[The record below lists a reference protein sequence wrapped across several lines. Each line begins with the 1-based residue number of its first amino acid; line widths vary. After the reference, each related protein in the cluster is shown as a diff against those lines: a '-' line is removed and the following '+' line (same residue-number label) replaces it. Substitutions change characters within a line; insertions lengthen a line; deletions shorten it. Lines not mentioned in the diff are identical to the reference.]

1 MVVARKKSEPLKP
14 VGSPATTPEA
24 RENQLVGLAF
34 DRVEQQILED
44 KASPQVLTHFLRLE
58 SEREKRALENARLRK
73 EVEKLE
79 AQIGQMGSVEAQN
92 ELYEKALTAFARYQ
106 GTEEEYID

>member
-14 VGSPATTPEA
+14 IGSPATTPEA
-24 RENQLVGLAF
+24 RESQLISLAY
-34 DRVEQQILED
+34 DRAEQQMREGT
-44 KASPQVLTHFLRLE
+44 ASPQVITHFLRLE
-58 SEREKRALENARLRK
+58 SEREKKALELSRLHK

-92 ELYEKALTAFARYQ
+92 ELYEKALTAFAKYQ
-106 GTEEEYID
+106 GTEEEYLD